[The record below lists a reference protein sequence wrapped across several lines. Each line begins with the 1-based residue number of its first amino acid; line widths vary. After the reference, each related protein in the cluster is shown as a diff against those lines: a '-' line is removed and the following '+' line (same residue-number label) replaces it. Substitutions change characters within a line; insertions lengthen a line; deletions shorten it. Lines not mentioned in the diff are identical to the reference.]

1 MTVSILHSLG
11 RELTY
16 LLTCGRSSL
25 VPRTQTET
33 DRQTDRQTER
43 SKLAMRIY
51 LLMLLL
57 TALSYRPS
65 WTPRLLL
72 PPATYDP
79 KDQHPGSPHRSPTP
93 RQNVRVLSVPGAN
106 RDLLFTG
113 KSTNQRNTYYSAF
126 LTAKIPLLHFHNCG
140 LCIMQDVFG
149 HECDAWKK
157 HVAPTY

>member
-1 MTVSILHSLG
+1 
-11 RELTY
+11 
-16 LLTCGRSSL
+16 
-25 VPRTQTET
+25 
-33 DRQTDRQTER
+33 
-43 SKLAMRIY
+43 MRIY

-72 PPATYDP
+72 PPARYDP
-79 KDQHPGSPHRSPTP
+79 KDRHPGSPHRSPTP

-113 KSTNQRNTYYSAF
+113 KSTNQTNTYYSAF
-126 LTAKIPLLHFHNCG
+126 HTAKIPLLYFQNCG
-140 LCIMQDVFG
+140 LCIMQNVVFG

-157 HVAPTY
+157 QTRCPYLVTYPFTNWQMYLDISFNKNSNHSKQTRQRAAYTSVHCCTSC